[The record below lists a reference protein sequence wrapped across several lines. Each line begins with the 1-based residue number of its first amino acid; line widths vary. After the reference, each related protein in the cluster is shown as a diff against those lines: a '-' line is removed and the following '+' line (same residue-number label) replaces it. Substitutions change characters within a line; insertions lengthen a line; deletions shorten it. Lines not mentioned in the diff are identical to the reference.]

1 MYDIHLKISYILRN
15 PAVRDLARHLDHDSC
30 LEVVALWGEASV
42 VREFAKTIVA
52 ERGVTHGQVSFVS
65 VSIDAATH
73 AHGGTARRR
82 TRAQAKIQ
90 PRSFAT

>member
-1 MYDIHLKISYILRN
+1 MYDISFKISYISRN

-30 LEVVALWGEASV
+30 LEVAALRSEASA
-42 VREFAKTIVA
+42 VREFAKTIIA
-52 ERGVTHGQVSFVS
+52 ERGVTHGQVSFVP

-73 AHGGTARRR
+73 ACGGTARRR
-82 TRAQAKIQ
+82 THAHAKIQ